1 MALDM
6 TTFDAA
12 LKDYYTDDVVQN
24 MVYKKNPFLALVP
37 KMKEFF
43 GRRLPI
49 PIIYGSPQGRSATFT
64 RAQTRGALENTRV
77 EAFDLTRVKDYGIAT
92 IDNETMEASKNDA
105 GAFLKAATTE
115 IDGIINSLTRSLAI
129 AQYKAGFG
137 AIGSI
142 ATSAFGVTTLTLN
155 QIEDITN
162 FEVGM
167 ELDLATTESA
177 SVLKAYGSSNNGLIV
192 TGVNRSAGTLTF
204 GFNVNDATN
213 GIPTIAQNDFIFV
226 RGDRQNSATPARTKI
241 AGLDAW
247 LPFTAPGST
256 SYFGVD
262 RTVDITRLSGQRL
275 DGTAMPIEEA
285 LITLAVLIAREG
297 GAPDHCFINYSK
309 YADLEK
315 ALGSKVQYVDLK
327 MGDIGFRGIRVN
339 GPNGEINIIPDQNCP
354 LNRGYM
360 LQLDTWQHCSLGDP
374 VRVIDTDGLKMLR
387 QAGADGVE
395 VRYGYYA
402 NLGCSA
408 PGWNGVVA
416 L

>member
-24 MVYKKNPFLALVP
+24 MVYKKNPLLALLP
-37 KMKEFF
+37 KMKEFY

-49 PIIYGSPQGRSATFT
+49 PIIYGNPQGRSATFT
-64 RAQTRGALENTRV
+64 RAQTRGQLENSRV
-77 EAFDLTRVKDYGIAT
+77 ESFDLTRVKDYGIAT

-137 AIGSI
+137 AIGTI
-142 ATSAFGVTTLTLN
+142 ATSSFGVTTLTLN

-162 FEVGM
+162 FEVGQ
-167 ELDLATTESA
+167 ELDLATTEAGST
-177 SVLKAYGSSNNGLIV
+177 LKAYGSSGNGLIV
-192 TGVNRSAGTLTF
+192 TGVNRSLGTLSF
-204 GFNVNDATN
+204 AFNVNDATN
-213 GIPTIAQNDFIFV
+213 GIPTIAQNDFIFI

-247 LPFTAPGST
+247 LPYT
-256 SYFGVD
+256 SPTSASFFGVD
-262 RTVDITRLSGQRL
+262 RTVDVTRLGGQRL

-297 GAPDHCFINYSK
+297 GAPDHCFLNYSK

-327 MGDIGFRGIRVN
+327 VGEIGFRGIRVN

-354 LNRGYM
+354 LNRAYM
-360 LQLDTWQHCSLGDP
+360 LQLDTWQHCSLGEP